1 MSTGAKKPRGWV
13 ALYATTRQPTGCR
26 GYLEAMATT
35 SERIYWE
42 DPAAPAIQRL
52 FPSIQIFLLHMASA
66 PSFEHSNLPNNF
78 FASSCD
84 SRRPIISFATFHL
97 RSGLVASPVRGAGD
111 IIAMMFVT
119 VMSVLLNMTG
129 IELETRYEADL
140 ERELKAVGSANL
152 LSASLGGYV
161 TCSSLSRTTL

>member
-1 MSTGAKKPRGWV
+1 LPFFNKKPTALLRKHRKGSCNTSRLSTSAKKSRVWV

-42 DPAAPAIQRL
+42 DPAAPSSQRL

-66 PSFEHSNLPNNF
+66 PSFEHSNLANNF

-84 SRRPIISFATFHL
+84 SRRPIICFATFHL
-97 RSGLVASPVRGAGD
+97 PGSSWPSVNSPSSKLARASHLGA
-111 IIAMMFVT
+111 
-119 VMSVLLNMTG
+119 
-129 IELETRYEADL
+129 
-140 ERELKAVGSANL
+140 
-152 LSASLGGYV
+152 
-161 TCSSLSRTTL
+161 